1 MHGTG
6 GEMELKELRK
16 RIGEIDTK
24 MAELFEE
31 RMKIVEEVARYKS
44 ERGLDIEDLE
54 REKSLIFEKSSLV
67 KDEDIR
73 SLYVRYQQ
81 SMMDIA
87 KRWQHQII
95 NGVKIAY
102 SAENPASKTAVE
114 KTYADANFIECEKY
128 RDAYVAVER
137 GECDLAVL
145 PLENSDRGETGKVYD
160 MIFSGSLF
168 VNAVHILESEGST
181 TRYAVLSR
189 AESLP
194 DANRGEG
201 VIFVMFTVSDDI
213 GGLAKAINTISA
225 YDYNMR
231 VLRSRPMKDLPW
243 HYYFYAELEGKCD
256 DESMERITTALRAA
270 CPSVKVAGRFRKEK
284 GDFYKV

>member
-1 MHGTG
+1 
-6 GEMELKELRK
+6 MELKELRK
-16 RIGEIDTK
+16 RIGEIDTQ

-31 RMKIVEEVARYKS
+31 RMKTVRDVAKYKS
-44 ERGLDIEDLE
+44 ERGLDIEDIE
-54 REKSLIFEKSSLV
+54 RERNLINEKSSLV
-67 KDEDIR
+67 EDEDIR

-81 SMMDIA
+81 SVMDVA

-102 SAENPASKTAVE
+102 SVESPAGKKAVSQ
-114 KTYADANFIECEKY
+114 TYADANFVEYQSYKE
-128 RDAYVAVER
+128 AYASVEG

-160 MIFSGSLF
+160 MIFSGALF
-168 VNAVHILESEGST
+168 VNAVHVLESEGST
-181 TRYAVLSR
+181 TRFAVLSR
-189 AESLP
+189 SESLP
-194 DANRGEG
+194 DSSRGEG
-201 VIFVMFTVSDDI
+201 VLLVMFTVSDEI
-213 GGLAKAINTISA
+213 GGLAKAINVISA

-256 DESMERITTALRAA
+256 DESTERIITALKAA
-270 CPSVKVAGRFRKEK
+270 CPSVKIAGRFRKIK
-284 GDFYKV
+284 G